1 MSVVTLQT
9 SENNKI
15 DLSKTFSYSLTKKV
29 VPWKIGALG
38 IAKGFVLV
46 LKFQEKDLSWLRGS
60 YCKEY
65 LSPAV
70 SKT

>member
-1 MSVVTLQT
+1 MTIET

-29 VPWKIGALG
+29 VPWEKGALG

-46 LKFQEKDLSWLRGS
+46 LKFQKKDCLD
-60 YCKEY
+60 
-65 LSPAV
+65 
-70 SKT
+70 